1 MQVTGKQEREER
13 EGGLLWSEHAW
24 LRMVHAHAWG
34 QDLMRR
40 GREGCLEQACHG
52 TVKSHAW
59 GRGVVGEFWGSE
71 QAWKQR
77 IGGQGCDDVMPE
89 SERAVGVKPCV
100 LDTVREQGGQGASP
114 CMVTGECYSEEGGV
128 CGIRACM
135 AVNRAGPRE
144 WCAKGGRAA
153 LDQPK

>member
-59 GRGVVGEFWGSE
+59 GRGVCGRIVVSGASMETKDSE
-71 QAWKQR
+71 SWVVQ
-77 IGGQGCDDVMPE
+77 GGRDVM
-89 SERAVGVKPCV
+89 
-100 LDTVREQGGQGASP
+100 T
-114 CMVTGECYSEEGGV
+114 
-128 CGIRACM
+128 
-135 AVNRAGPRE
+135 
-144 WCAKGGRAA
+144 
-153 LDQPK
+153 